1 MIAKGQPSQKYRELQ
16 VHSATPLQRTLMAY
30 DAAIIGCGHR
40 DLKKT
45 TDALNVL
52 RGSLDLEQGEVAWR
66 LFRIY
71 QYCADLAR
79 AGQYD
84 DASEILRSLVQAW
97 IEVLVQEK
105 DARPAQPAARYG
117 VYASA

>member
-1 MIAKGQPSQKYRELQ
+1 MTANGQPSQKYREHQ
-16 VHSATPLQRTLMAY
+16 VYSATPLQRTLMAY
-30 DAAIIGCGHR
+30 DAAIIGCGLR

-52 RGSLDLEQGEVAWR
+52 RNSLDLEQGEIAWR

-84 DASEILRSLVQAW
+84 DVSDILRGLVQAW
-97 IEVLVQEK
+97 IEVLVREK
-105 DARPAQPAARYG
+105 DARPAQPRARYT

>member
-1 MIAKGQPSQKYRELQ
+1 MIAKGQPTQKYRELQ
-16 VHSATPLQRTLMAY
+16 VNSASPLQRTLMAY

-52 RGSLDLEQGEVAWR
+52 RNSLDLEQGEVAVR

-71 QYCADLAR
+71 EYCADLAR

-84 DASEILRSLVQAW
+84 DTSDILRSLVQAW

-105 DARPAQPAARYG
+105 DARPQQPKARYG

>member
-1 MIAKGQPSQKYRELQ
+1 MVVKGQPSQRYRELQ
-16 VHSATPLQRTLMAY
+16 VASATPLQRILMAY

-52 RGSLDLEQGEVAWR
+52 RNSLDLEQGEIAWR

-79 AGQYD
+79 AGQYE
-84 DASEILRSLVQAW
+84 DASDILRSLVQAW
-97 IEVLVQEK
+97 VEVLVREK
-105 DARPAQPAARYG
+105 DARPAQPQVRHT